1 MNVVQSRIYANMV
14 FVKTV
19 KATSNVFVHLDLLL
33 VQMVRSALM
42 NDKNN
47 VMKDIQE
54 VSYVYLIV

>member
-1 MNVVQSRIYANMV
+1 MNVVQSRIYVNMV